1 MQCHEFEERM
11 HALLDERRLPQSDA
25 RLLAHA
31 EQCPDC
37 RLNLRAWE
45 MLSQNL
51 GQASSHLPPG
61 GFAQRIVSQVE
72 VRPAAYRSTTRYR
85 IWLLA
90 GAAATAAAVA
100 LLALTI
106 GQNRHRPKPG
116 PPAIAAPDSPAE
128 DRALAGSPV
137 ADNAPE
143 KKPVSAE
150 SLAQEQTSQ
159 VSPGELSRADVDSL
173 QQYSQAFQSLAS
185 QVPQAVERLDE
196 VEQATPGL
204 RPVRTS
210 FSLAIGT
217 IRRTIPPPRKAAPPP
232 KPAKGD
238 SSGLWAIDDQLV

>member
-11 HALLDERRLPQSDA
+11 HTLLDERRLPQSDA

-45 MLSQNL
+45 VLSQNL
-51 GQASSHLPPG
+51 DQASSHLPPG
-61 GFAQRIVSQVE
+61 GFAQRVVSQLE
-72 VRPAAYRSTTRYR
+72 VRPAEYGAPTRYR
-85 IWLLA
+85 SWLLA
-90 GAAATAAAVA
+90 GAAATAAAIG
-100 LLALTI
+100 LLAVTI
-106 GQNRHRPKPG
+106 GQNRHRPKPA

-128 DRALAGSPV
+128 NRALATSPV
-137 ADNAPE
+137 VDIGPDN
-143 KKPVSAE
+143 KPVNAE
-150 SLAQEQTSQ
+150 SLTQEQSLQ
-159 VSPGELSRADVDSL
+159 ASPAELSRADVDSL

-196 VEQATPGL
+196 VEEATPGL

-238 SSGLWAIDDQLV
+238 SSGLLTIGDQLV